1 MLKMKMPHFNGDI
14 LRWADFWV
22 MFNARLKLEPHLTD
36 MDKGTLLVEA
46 ITEPEA
52 HRRAEAAV
60 ANSATF
66 AESSTKIRAEYEC
79 PKTLFRHHYETAFR
93 SDHFKDTRE
102 DISRLREKIDASVR
116 GFEVSSGFTASQ
128 ILAHTWGQM
137 LAPSLLKQW
146 RLHTK
151 EDKNPPT
158 IDALCKFLD
167 AQKEAAPD
175 HRLCPTSGRSQRGLN
190 NNTQP
195 DGPH

>member
-14 LRWADFWV
+14 LTWADFWV
-22 MFNARLKLEPHLTD
+22 MFNARLELEPHLTD
-36 MDKGTLLVEA
+36 MDKRTLLIEA
-46 ITEPEA
+46 IMEPEA

-66 AESSTKIRAEYEC
+66 AEASTKIRAEYES
-79 PKTLFRHHYETAFR
+79 PKTLFRHHYETAIQ

-102 DISRLREKIDASVR
+102 DISRLREKIDASVQ

-128 ILAHTWGQM
+128 ILAHAWGQ
-137 LAPSLLKQW
+137 LQVYSSSGDYTRRK
-146 RLHTK
+146 T
-151 EDKNPPT
+151 T